1 MVIGITMVKV
11 VPGQERSVYC
21 SLKGK
26 DRNTGRLSYIRRV

>member
-21 SLKGK
+21 SVTTPPNKFEG
-26 DRNTGRLSYIRRV
+26 I